1 MTMTRSEFAIGS
13 ATLLIA
19 LVAGFLSSTWADRH
33 YAGEAA
39 QMPSA
44 SASACVSADGS
55 WKNWIW
61 ANVPMLSPKCPP
73 DK

>member
-1 MTMTRSEFAIGS
+1 MTRSEFAMGS
-13 ATLLIA
+13 ATVLVA
-19 LVAGFLSSTWADRH
+19 LVAGVLSSTWVDRH
-33 YAGEAA
+33 YAAA
-39 QMPSA
+39 ASQMPSA
-44 SASACVSADGS
+44 SASACVSEDGS